1 MLKHHIVFL
10 KQTSHIILEI
20 DDPYAQTMLCRQN
33 GRLMCGL
40 GSTWLKTYFLEMED
54 VHHADIRLL
63 FRMKK
68 MSRRTRGQGEGK
80 ERLLNSF

>member
-1 MLKHHIVFL
+1 
-10 KQTSHIILEI
+10 
-20 DDPYAQTMLCRQN
+20 
-33 GRLMCGL
+33 
-40 GSTWLKTYFLEMED
+40 MED